1 MMGMARLRVDADIR
15 EVFGD
20 HSRIVR
26 WLRFTEAHLS
36 SGGALEI
43 EITSPTPLLADE
55 DMRRAV
61 SRIVDSVSS
70 IEGISTARCVLDLTS
85 QVRQVLRD
93 EDPDSTGR
101 ADQEPSDS
109 ELLFLLSLA
118 EASLLDP
125 WMSLDGRRIRIS
137 AEAKQSSALDSG
149 RILEEVER
157 RVAATLPIRASYTIT
172 GAFAVQYDMLTQV
185 QALQL
190 RSFFTAW
197 SVVLILLAV
206 FLRSIWLALLGMFPT
221 TLPVTLTLGVMGF
234 WGINLD
240 IGTAMVGAVVLGIA
254 VDDTIHLLARFRRER
269 SEGATRGDAIHEA
282 VVHVGRPVITTSA
295 ALVVGFLAMT
305 VSSWESVASFGLLSA
320 IAILGALVADLVLLP
335 ALVMGFGASHR
346 APTARELSDGR

>member
-1 MMGMARLRVDADIR
+1 
-15 EVFGD
+15 
-20 HSRIVR
+20 
-26 WLRFTEAHLS
+26 
-36 SGGALEI
+36 
-43 EITSPTPLLADE
+43 
-55 DMRRAV
+55 
-61 SRIVDSVSS
+61 
-70 IEGISTARCVLDLTS
+70 
-85 QVRQVLRD
+85 
-93 EDPDSTGR
+93 
-101 ADQEPSDS
+101 
-109 ELLFLLSLA
+109 
-118 EASLLDP
+118 
-125 WMSLDGRRIRIS
+125 
-137 AEAKQSSALDSG
+137 
-149 RILEEVER
+149 
-157 RVAATLPIRASYTIT
+157 
-172 GAFAVQYDMLTQV
+172 VQYDMLTQV

-254 VDDTIHLLARFRRER
+254 VDDTIHLLDRYRRER
-269 SEGATRGDAIHEA
+269 SEGADRGDAIREA